1 MAPDWQNLPADL
13 WLHIATFLNTADGAT
28 ALRRTSRFLR
38 NTLSAPQ
45 HRRVFLAGPHTY
57 TGYLRPRRL
66 DTHVPP
72 PGWPGRA
79 FQESFATAAAWAH
92 LSLPQRRRLAC
103 LAAASGHAA
112 SATAAIQYSG
122 VAMNTE
128 TLASAAQAGLLH
140 LCQQLISH
148 GCALTCSAFVAA
160 GSAGHLDV
168 LTLLFDTVAHAD
180 PQDWQELYNST
191 QQGACIG
198 GHSSVLDFLNARF
211 AQHDAWH
218 TLPASSIKA
227 AAARGHTT
235 LVERALQHAPPYS
248 WYGAYWRAKIMDGI
262 AAGCSTQFLHHVL
275 TTYIPEWPH
284 SLPLPLPADPA
295 AEPPAVDAP
304 AAQQPPAFPAVAPPA
319 APAPPPQQPAIQE
332 ALPQPPAPQPPDPS
346 VVLRVCRSITLAA
359 SQLPVPNTD
368 SIQLLLLRAPQGWQA
383 VATDLLTSDTFL
395 HDPNLRNIPAVLA
408 TLAAAGVAVP
418 QELRNRLLLQHGT
431 PDKAADTVLRMGE
444 MAARHCN
451 AGCTLFSSTRDEGVI
466 LLRDNR
472 PRAEAFLRRGFSIT
486 AHDLHVVAQTSSWD
500 TVAMVAA
507 AVPPAHPQDTWA
519 YNSAFTS
526 AARNGAPL
534 PILQLLHDRG
544 ARIDLDAIAMG
555 GSEHAMQWAYDLLLQ
570 QGHQQVQSAGAWTG
584 AILLG
589 PPDAPSSFSSAVNFA
604 LWACN
609 LPTLRVLR
617 ATPDGMA
624 VAAFNVLQ
632 PTTPTAP
639 GNALAPT
646 PGPPTI
652 TNTSDVAWSVYGH
665 GFEVVHL
672 WEAWHAPVSVD
683 KWRHLHA
690 AVLHMMHSR
699 HGAPPDMIN
708 VLPYQLAWVLAH
720 VP

>member
-38 NTLSAPQ
+38 NSLSAPQ

-57 TGYLRPRRL
+57 TGYSRHWRL

-79 FQESFATAAAWAH
+79 FQETFATAAAWAH
-92 LSLPQRRRLAC
+92 LSLSQRRRLAC

-128 TLASAAQAGLLH
+128 VLASAAQAGLVH

-180 PQDWQELYNST
+180 PQDWQELYTST

-198 GHSSVLDFLNARF
+198 GHSSVLDFLNTQF

-227 AAARGHTT
+227 AAARGHTA

-262 AAGCSTQFLHHVL
+262 AAGCSTQFLYHVL

-284 SLPLPLPADPA
+284 SLPLPPPADPA
-295 AEPPAVDAP
+295 AEPPVVDAP
-304 AAQQPPAFPAVAPPA
+304 PAQQPPAFPAVAPPA
-319 APAPPPQQPAIQE
+319 APAPPPQQPAIHE

-346 VVLRVCRSITLAA
+346 VVLRVCRSITLTA

-383 VATDLLTSDTFL
+383 VATDLLSSDPFL
-395 HDPNLRNIPAVLA
+395 RDPNLRNISAVLA

-431 PDKAADTVLRMGE
+431 PDEAADTVLHMGE

-451 AGCTLFSSTRDEGVI
+451 ADCTLFSSTRDAG
-466 LLRDNR
+466 
-472 PRAEAFLRRGFSIT
+472 
-486 AHDLHVVAQTSSWD
+486 
-500 TVAMVAA
+500 
-507 AVPPAHPQDTWA
+507 DTWA

-526 AARNGAPL
+526 AARTGAPL

-604 LWACN
+604 LWARN

-624 VAAFNVLQ
+624 VAA
-632 PTTPTAP
+632 TPTAP
-639 GNALAPT
+639 GNALAAT
-646 PGPPTI
+646 CGPPII

-683 KWRHLHA
+683 EWRRLHA
-690 AVLHMMHSR
+690 ALLHMIHSR
-699 HGAPPDMIN
+699 HGASPDVIN

>member
-38 NTLSAPQ
+38 NSLSAPQ

-57 TGYLRPRRL
+57 PGYLRPRRL

-79 FQESFATAAAWAH
+79 FQENFATAAAWAH

-128 TLASAAQAGLLH
+128 VLASAAQAGLLH

-180 PQDWQELYNST
+180 PQDWQELYTST

-227 AAARGHTT
+227 AAARGHTA

-262 AAGCSTQFLHHVL
+262 AAGCSTQFLNHVL

-383 VATDLLTSDTFL
+383 VATDLLSSDTFL
-395 HDPNLRNIPAVLA
+395 RDPNLRNIPAVLA

-418 QELRNRLLLQHGT
+418 QDLRNRLLLQHGT
-431 PDKAADTVLRMGE
+431 PDEAADTVLHMGE

-451 AGCTLFSSTRDEGVI
+451 AGYEWRRLHAA
-466 LLRDNR
+466 LLHMMHSR
-472 PRAEAFLRRGFSIT
+472 
-486 AHDLHVVAQTSSWD
+486 H
-500 TVAMVAA
+500 
-507 AVPPAHPQDTWA
+507 
-519 YNSAFTS
+519 
-526 AARNGAPL
+526 GAPPDVINVL
-534 PILQLLHDRG
+534 PYQL
-544 ARIDLDAIAMG
+544 ARR
-555 GSEHAMQWAYDLLLQ
+555 
-570 QGHQQVQSAGAWTG
+570 GHQQVQSTGAWTG

-589 PPDAPSSFSSAVNFA
+589 PPDAPSSFSSAANFA

-699 HGAPPDMIN
+699 HRAPPDMIN